1 MSGQIAKMCDQK
13 DNFKGQM
20 LWKKKYFQHLPVS
33 KMEKNLV
40 NELPVCAFFWVASKQ
55 GYFLVE
61 KKLLIMGTDLMQ
73 PADLKKSEIKEIVSL
88 THSLILSSRSN

>member
-1 MSGQIAKMCDQK
+1 MCNQK

-20 LWKKKYFQHLPVS
+20 LWKKKYFQHLHVS

-40 NELPVCAFFWVASKQ
+40 NELPVCAFFWVPSKQ

-61 KKLLIMGTDLMQ
+61 KILLMGTDLMQ

-88 THSLILSSRSN
+88 IHSLILSSRSN